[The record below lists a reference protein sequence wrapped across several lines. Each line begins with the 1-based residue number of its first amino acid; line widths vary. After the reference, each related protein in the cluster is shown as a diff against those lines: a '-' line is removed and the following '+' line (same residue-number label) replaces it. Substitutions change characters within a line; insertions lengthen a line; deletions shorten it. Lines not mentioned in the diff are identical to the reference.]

1 MNFMKDILAEIFGN
15 ASRLKIMRLFIFNR
29 RSGLTLSE
37 VAYRANLS
45 TSAARSETNS
55 LLRSG
60 FIKESS
66 VLVKK
71 EKKGKISSVK
81 ARGFIFNPDFPYT
94 HPFHELLV
102 ETLPLRPELLG
113 KAIQKTGRVKAILA
127 SGLFVDNEDSSLD
140 LLVIGDAINKG
151 KIEKVIHSFE
161 SLIGRDIRYAVLTV
175 TDFNYRLDIYDR
187 MVRDVLDYPH
197 KILLNRLSV
206 NL

>member
-1 MNFMKDILAEIFGN
+1 MKDILAEIFGN

-29 RSGLTLSE
+29 RSGLVLSE
-37 VAYRANLS
+37 VAYRTNLS
-45 TSAARSETNS
+45 VPATRSEINS

-60 FIKESS
+60 FIKEST
-66 VLVKK
+66 VLVKI
-71 EKKGKISSVK
+71 EKKGKTSSIK
-81 ARGFIFNPDFPYT
+81 TKGLIFNPDFPYT
-94 HPFHELLV
+94 HAFHELLV

-140 LLVIGDAINKG
+140 LLVVGDAINKA
-151 KIEKVIHSFE
+151 KIEKLVHSFE
-161 SLIGRDIRYAVLTV
+161 SLIGREIRYAVLTV

-197 KILLNRLSV
+197 KVLLNRLPV